1 MDYKDKTDEELVFE
15 AGRAREIDSASVEM
29 TRRLKNEIKKFN
41 DNSTRYSE
49 ALIGLTLILFGVSY
63 FQLIISLRTIT
74 SNWIEWIFF
83 IVIISFGIYFSVIR
97 QAFPF
102 LKEKGRKN

>member
-1 MDYKDKTDEELVFE
+1 MDYKNKTDEELVFE

-49 ALIGLTLILFGVSY
+49 VLIGLTLILFGVAY
-63 FQLIISLRTIT
+63 FQLIFSLRTIT

-83 IVIISFGIYFSVIR
+83 IVIISFGIYFSVIK
-97 QAFPF
+97 QVFQF
-102 LKEKGRKN
+102 FERKKRKK